1 MVLFGSTEEASTDN
15 GLHHQIPDDTN
26 SHNNDQHNLHRPL
39 DSDNNLETSKQEPFN
54 NDAQEV
60 SALNNLQF
68 EANQFFLADQQNTNS
83 KSSIQNPPALDS
95 VNKFDTFEDNY
106 DISSFENLG
115 FEAEKLSNQENTKNN
130 GPNQPF
136 GFDNNFE
143 TLNSIANVDYDHVS
157 AFENQEFEVNKIFL
171 NNPEN
176 SNRKNKN
183 LGNNFQTRNP
193 KTLNSDDDV
202 STLENLNFDANDI
215 FRGGQTGNTES
226 KTENQEAGLV
236 VSQENQLLT
245 SNSFKTFPLIQDN
258 SASSFPRIPDGPI
271 DIHNGEHNRMTITR
285 NMKDQGTSF
294 DINGVDSNDQRDVK
308 SSRLQSQ
315 DDRSDYYSHG
325 QTVDDSGVSDGD
337 SVILQLHDT
346 KKELPTSQYQEVI
359 ISPHLG
365 IQSEPGTNPNS
376 ISNTALPVADY
387 ASSPYSR
394 QNHQTKQ
401 KYFPAKEIDAIPPG
415 LSEITGGHRDPHRD
429 PPVGN
434 AIAVENL
441 NSLDTSRGRGGGKTG
456 LTPATDQFR
465 PPTSLLYGF
474 KPMTTT
480 ESVASSGASRPIN
493 YHKQTLQVQSDS
505 PVKYKPSYKPIR
517 KPKNFVLETIS
528 SLLRPI
534 TQTITNLFR
543 GWIRIRLNEKKWEE
557 IVDLCYV

>member
-202 STLENLNFDANDI
+202 SALENLNFDANDI

-376 ISNTALPVADY
+376 ISNNRLMKNSARTVADY
-387 ASSPYSR
+387 DRSPSSR
-394 QNHQTKQ
+394 QHLPALQ
-401 KYFPAKEIDAIPPG
+401 KYFPTPEMDAIAG
-415 LSEITGGHRDPHRD
+415 LSEINSGHQYPQ
-429 PPVGN
+429 PVGN
-434 AIAVENL
+434 AIPVENL
-441 NSLDTSRGRGGGKTG
+441 KSIDTSSPGSGPVNPPSP
-456 LTPATDQFR
+456 PASDKFR
-465 PPTSLLYGF
+465 PPTTFLYGF

-480 ESVASSGASRPIN
+480 ESVALSGPSRPIN
-493 YHKQTLQVQSDS
+493 YYSPPPAPTPVRG
-505 PVKYKPSYKPIR
+505 PVKYKPAYKPTR
-517 KPKNFVLETIS
+517 KPKNFVLEAIS
-528 SLLRPI
+528 SLLKPI
-534 TQTITNLFR
+534 TQTLTNLLR
-543 GWIRIRLNEKKWEE
+543 G
-557 IVDLCYV
+557 